1 MTWDEGLDSL
11 VLDLEETSVSA
22 EIKLDEIK
30 ADENQPRKVF
40 DDEALEE
47 LAESIKAQG
56 VVQPIILRDA
66 PQGQGYIIIAGER
79 RWRAAQIAELDSI
92 PSIIR
97 VYEDDQVLAVQIIEN
112 IDRTGFVLADEVKA
126 VGELVKAYKTAK
138 LAGNA
143 IAKNKTWIAKRLAIY
158 KSKPE
163 LMAFLEDGLTGDL
176 EGSYQLSVLLKKHPK
191 EGISFIDQLRQ
202 STENRANFRQK
213 VMAKYEQLQNPAPEL
228 VIEAIP
234 KEEQANEKVSHEK
247 PSPTDKKDKVAEIEN
262 KEARKPVKGS
272 VETVIEATQGSEKE
286 STLQIED
293 MRKKL
298 SNHEFNKAVYEIRTL
313 SERPKQA
320 AYRVLVDGVY
330 PSDVGKELD
339 ISQQAVSNSAKRV
352 LEAWHKLSGGK
363 LGSLASSYV
372 DSIKKTMLEKGYPE
386 DWEPVMTI
394 LPPDV
399 AKLVKSMEKTQ
410 LEKYGINLDT
420 KV

>member
-30 ADENQPRKVF
+30 ADVNQPRKVF
-40 DDEALEE
+40 NDEALEE

-56 VVQPIILRDA
+56 VVQPIILRDD
-66 PQGQGYIIIAGER
+66 PKGQGYIIIAGER

-92 PSIIR
+92 PAIIR
-97 VYEDDQVLAVQIIEN
+97 VYEDNQVLAVQIIEN

-163 LMAFLEDGLTGDL
+163 LMAFLDDGLTGDL
-176 EGSYQLSVLLKKHPK
+176 EGSYQLSVLLKKYPR
-191 EGISFIDQLRQ
+191 EGMAFIEQLRQ

-213 VMAKYEQLQNPAPEL
+213 VMAKYEQLQNPIPE
-228 VIEAIP
+228 IEVSQ
-234 KEEQANEKVSHEK
+234 KEEQTNKKVSHEK
-247 PSPTDKKDKVAEIEN
+247 PSSTDKKDKITELEN
-262 KEARKPVKGS
+262 KEVLTPIKSNA
-272 VETVIEATQGSEKE
+272 ETTIEATQEVEEDLSI
-286 STLQIED
+286 QIED
-293 MRKKL
+293 MRKRL
-298 SNHEFNKAVYEIRTL
+298 SNREFNKAVYEIRTL

-320 AYRVLVDGVY
+320 AYRVLVDGAY

-352 LEAWHKLSGGK
+352 LEAWHKLNGGK
-363 LGSLASSYV
+363 LVSLASSYV
-372 DSIKKTMLEKGYPE
+372 DSIKKTMHEKGYPE

-394 LPPDV
+394 LPPDI

-420 KV
+420 KA

>member
-1 MTWDEGLDSL
+1 MNWDEGLDSL

-30 ADENQPRKVF
+30 ADVNQPRKVF
-40 DDEALEE
+40 DDEALDE

-56 VVQPIILRDA
+56 VVQPIILRDD
-66 PQGQGYIIIAGER
+66 PKGQGYIIIAGER
-79 RWRAAQIAELDSI
+79 RWRAAQVAELDSI
-92 PSIIR
+92 PAIIR

-138 LAGNA
+138 LAGSA

-163 LMAFLEDGLTGDL
+163 LMTFLDDGLTGDL
-176 EGSYQLSVLLKKHPK
+176 EGSYQLSVLLKKYPK
-191 EGISFIDQLRQ
+191 EGLAFIEQLRQ

-213 VMAKYEQLQNPAPEL
+213 VMAKYDQLQNPIS
-228 VIEAIP
+228 VIEVSQK
-234 KEEQANEKVSHEK
+234 KEQTNKKVSHEK
-247 PSPTDKKDKVAEIEN
+247 PSSTDKKDEITKSEN
-262 KEARKPVKGS
+262 KKVLKPVKS
-272 VETVIEATQGSEKE
+272 NTEEIIEATQEVEEDLSI
-286 STLQIED
+286 QIED
-293 MRKKL
+293 MRKRL
-298 SNHEFNKAVYEIRTL
+298 SNREFNKAVYEIRTL

-320 AYRVLVDGVY
+320 AYRVLVDGIY

-352 LEAWHKLSGGK
+352 LEAWHKLNGGK
-363 LGSLASSYV
+363 LVSLASSYV
-372 DSIKKTMLEKGYPE
+372 DSIKKTMQEKGYPE

-394 LPPDV
+394 LPPDI

-420 KV
+420 KA

>member
-30 ADENQPRKVF
+30 ADVNQPRKVF
-40 DDEALEE
+40 NDEALEE

-56 VVQPIILRDA
+56 VVQPIILRDD
-66 PQGQGYIIIAGER
+66 PKGQGYIIIAGER

-92 PSIIR
+92 PAIIR
-97 VYEDDQVLAVQIIEN
+97 VYEDNQVLAVQIIEN

-163 LMAFLEDGLTGDL
+163 LMAFLDDGLTGDL
-176 EGSYQLSVLLKKHPK
+176 EGSYQLSVLLKKYPR
-191 EGISFIDQLRQ
+191 EGMAFIEQLRQ

-213 VMAKYEQLQNPAPEL
+213 VMAKYEQLQNPIPE
-228 VIEAIP
+228 IEVSQ
-234 KEEQANEKVSHEK
+234 KEEQTNKKVSHEK
-247 PSPTDKKDKVAEIEN
+247 PSSTDKKDGITELKN
-262 KEARKPVKGS
+262 KEVLTPVKS
-272 VETVIEATQGSEKE
+272 NVETTIEATQEVEEDLSI
-286 STLQIED
+286 QIED
-293 MRKKL
+293 MRKRL
-298 SNHEFNKAVYEIRTL
+298 SNREFNKAVYEIRTL

-320 AYRVLVDGVY
+320 AYRVLVDGAY

-352 LEAWHKLSGGK
+352 LEAWHKLNGGK
-363 LGSLASSYV
+363 LVSLASSYV
-372 DSIKKTMLEKGYPE
+372 DSIKKTMHEKGYPE

-394 LPPDV
+394 LPPDI

-420 KV
+420 KA